1 MRERRGKI
9 AELFPRPAQP
19 QRQSC
24 SAHLLSI
31 RLEQHGLPL
40 HAAAYVHLELKKCCG
55 FLELEVD
62 YVIGCEKALRSPMR
76 NRELHRTTESFCAVD
91 GVRARQ
97 SRKTADLVK
106 IVTINQIHTT

>member
-31 RLEQHGLPL
+31 RLEQHDLLRHAVAVRVGSGAPRGCAGLGTYPL
-40 HAAAYVHLELKKCCG
+40 VMRIRRACVCTQCPVGIGSAPARHTPVLYLEGLTG
-55 FLELEVD
+55 
-62 YVIGCEKALRSPMR
+62 
-76 NRELHRTTESFCAVD
+76 T
-91 GVRARQ
+91 
-97 SRKTADLVK
+97 
-106 IVTINQIHTT
+106 

>member
-31 RLEQHGLPL
+31 RLEQHDLL
-40 HAAAYVHLELKKCCG
+40 RHAAAYAHLELKKYSG
-55 FLELEVD
+55 ILELEVD
-62 YVIGCEKALRSPMR
+62 YVVVC
-76 NRELHRTTESFCAVD
+76 
-91 GVRARQ
+91 
-97 SRKTADLVK
+97 
-106 IVTINQIHTT
+106 